1 MLLCESDKRFRVG
14 DTDPIRNLYRE
25 AVGMLLG
32 AFVTALWGLLRP
44 ENHSIWQSNIVLKHL
59 EI

>member
-1 MLLCESDKRFRVG
+1 MRGCVG
-14 DTDPIRNLYRE
+14 DTDPSRNLYRE

-32 AFVTALWGLLRP
+32 AFVTALWGLFCP
-44 ENHSIWQSNIVLKHL
+44 EKHTSPNVWLGEFVKHL